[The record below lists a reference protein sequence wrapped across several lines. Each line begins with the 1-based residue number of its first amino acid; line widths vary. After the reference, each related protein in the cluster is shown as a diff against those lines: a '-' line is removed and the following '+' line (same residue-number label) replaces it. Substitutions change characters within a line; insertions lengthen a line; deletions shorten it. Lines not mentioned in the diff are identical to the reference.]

1 MSNNTV
7 HKNLKRFIDLLFV
20 GLVILALTSCASGG
34 GSSGLLQPTQQSYT
48 PPSQSSQ
55 SNDKRHSFE
64 TFTVEYSPT
73 ATGFADPIISTYS
86 MLDYTVTGLPTPTDK
101 YYIEDYGFLNVNVEG
116 THPGFA
122 NGMET
127 ADPGP
132 YNQFTRILEADLNGD
147 EHMDM
152 YVISYIGDWNTR
164 SFNPDSKIFTFIND
178 GTGHFILQDDSFC
191 IMGTNCT
198 QNSSVTNALTVDLN
212 GDGIDDFFGGETLLL
227 SNNGKLEDKSS
238 TLPASVFFNDQVGG
252 DMGAFAHDVTNGD
265 VDNDGDQDIF
275 FPIHARNSGTDWG
288 NGHTTNNKEPWVMLL
303 NDGTGNFTANR
314 NFPNYNDENSTWATT
329 AVIADFDNDG
339 YGDVA
344 VGWQRAGKAQ
354 NNIASSPENSAGAVF
369 YNNGNND
376 WRNDIVPLPANYF
389 GAIGGAIDMEAFDVD
404 GDGNV
409 DIIMGVTPT
418 IGDSRYYVGNMI
430 QIFKNNGNKTWTDI
444 TSTANPNTKY
454 ANGNPADANVWNG
467 QMFITKVDFDKDGD
481 LDIVSSGVNSYVLLN
496 NNGVF
501 ELYDNFPAFDSGHLT
516 GLFPIEV
523 DGKDWYDFAGSI
535 VTNDGTS
542 SDNTFWL
549 MMDPVNVLQQM
560 ADEIANKPTQY
571 AQTVFEN
578 KSLFNVI
585 KNQTLYDNNVFYADN
600 NFDSILGYNKNFG
613 DYGVLFGKTEGGG
626 VVFFDTQ
633 IKNYHIGLGFMKSDM
648 YVDNPGKYY
657 GTGNAK
663 LNVDTINLFAERLF
677 AIHDNWYLQTGIS
690 VYNTTVDSFTE
701 QNSNFN
707 ADIDRFILNDIEL
720 YSDFTGKF
728 NTSKGTTYVS
738 FGVSSINSLTNT
750 NIRFNGLKS
759 EFSSNETVLRASIS
773 HTFNNVTAYIKADTI
788 DDNLQFGISFNL

>member
-7 HKNLKRFIDLLFV
+7 RKKLKRFVDLLFV

-34 GSSGLLQPTQQSYT
+34 GSSGLVKPTQQSYT

-64 TFTVEYSPT
+64 TFTAEYSPT
-73 ATGFADPIISTYS
+73 ATGFADPITVTYS
-86 MLDYTVTGLPTPTDK
+86 MLDYTATGLPTPTDK
-101 YYIEDYGFLNVNVEG
+101 YYIEDYGFFNINVEG

-122 NGMET
+122 NGQET

-132 YNQFTRILEADLNGD
+132 YNQFTRVLEADLNGD

-191 IMGTNCT
+191 IMGTNCNRNT
-198 QNSSVTNALTVDLN
+198 SVTSALTVDLN

-227 SNNGKLEDKSS
+227 SNNGKLENKSS
-238 TLPASVFFNDQVGG
+238 TLPASVFFNDEVGG
-252 DMGAFAHDVTNGD
+252 DLGAFAHDVANGD

-275 FPIHARNSGTDWG
+275 FPLFARNSGTDWG
-288 NGHTTNNKEPWVMLL
+288 NGHTVNNIEPWVMLI
-303 NDGTGNFTANR
+303 NDGTGNFVANR
-314 NFPNYNDENSTWATT
+314 NFPIYNNENSTWATT
-329 AVIADFDNDG
+329 ATVADFDNDG
-339 YGDVA
+339 HGDVA
-344 VGWQRAGKAQ
+344 VGWQLAGKSQ
-354 NNIASSPENSAGAVF
+354 NNIPGGPTNSSGAVF

-376 WRNDIVPLPANYF
+376 WRNDVVPLPANYF
-389 GAIGGAIDMEAFDVD
+389 GAIGGAIDIEHMDID
-404 GDGNV
+404 GDGYL

-454 ANGNPADANVWNG
+454 ANGNPADANIWNG
-467 QMFITKVDFDKDGD
+467 QMIITKVDFDKDGD

-501 ELYDNFPAFDSGHLT
+501 ELYDNFPAFDYGHLT
-516 GLFPIEV
+516 GLFPVEI
-523 DGKDWYDFAGSI
+523 DGKDWYDFVGSI
-535 VTNDGTS
+535 VTNDDAS

-560 ADEIANKPTQY
+560 ADEIANKPSQY

-613 DYGVLFGKTEGGG
+613 NYGFLFGKTEGGG

-633 IKNYHIGLGFMKSDM
+633 INNYHIGFGVMKSDM
-648 YVDNPGKYY
+648 YIDNPGKYY

-663 LNVDTINLFAERLF
+663 LDVDTINLFAERLF
-677 AIHDNWYLQTGIS
+677 AIHDNWYLQTGVS
-690 VYNTTVDSFTE
+690 LYNTTVDSFTE

-707 ADIDRFILNDIEL
+707 ANIDKFILNDIEL

-773 HTFNNVTAYIKADTI
+773 HTFNNITAYIKADTI

>member
-1 MSNNTV
+1 
-7 HKNLKRFIDLLFV
+7 
-20 GLVILALTSCASGG
+20 
-34 GSSGLLQPTQQSYT
+34 
-48 PPSQSSQ
+48 
-55 SNDKRHSFE
+55 
-64 TFTVEYSPT
+64 
-73 ATGFADPIISTYS
+73 
-86 MLDYTVTGLPTPTDK
+86 
-101 YYIEDYGFLNVNVEG
+101 
-116 THPGFA
+116 
-122 NGMET
+122 
-127 ADPGP
+127 
-132 YNQFTRILEADLNGD
+132 
-147 EHMDM
+147 
-152 YVISYIGDWNTR
+152 
-164 SFNPDSKIFTFIND
+164 
-178 GTGHFILQDDSFC
+178 
-191 IMGTNCT
+191 
-198 QNSSVTNALTVDLN
+198 
-212 GDGIDDFFGGETLLL
+212 
-227 SNNGKLEDKSS
+227 
-238 TLPASVFFNDQVGG
+238 
-252 DMGAFAHDVTNGD
+252 
-265 VDNDGDQDIF
+265 
-275 FPIHARNSGTDWG
+275 
-288 NGHTTNNKEPWVMLL
+288 
-303 NDGTGNFTANR
+303 
-314 NFPNYNDENSTWATT
+314 
-329 AVIADFDNDG
+329 
-339 YGDVA
+339 
-344 VGWQRAGKAQ
+344 
-354 NNIASSPENSAGAVF
+354 
-369 YNNGNND
+369 
-376 WRNDIVPLPANYF
+376 
-389 GAIGGAIDMEAFDVD
+389 
-404 GDGNV
+404 
-409 DIIMGVTPT
+409 
-418 IGDSRYYVGNMI
+418 MI

-501 ELYDNFPAFDSGHLT
+501 ELYDNFPAFDYGHLT

>member
-7 HKNLKRFIDLLFV
+7 RKNFKRLIDLLFV

-64 TFTVEYSPT
+64 TFTAEYTPT
-73 ATGFADPIISTYS
+73 ATGFSDPITITYS
-86 MLDYTVTGLPTPTDK
+86 MLEYTATGLPTPTDK
-101 YYIEDYGFLNVNVEG
+101 YYIEDYGFLNVNVQG
-116 THPGFA
+116 THPGFG

-127 ADPGP
+127 QDPGP
-132 YNQFTRILEADLNGD
+132 YNQFSRILEADLNGD

-164 SFNPDSKIFTFIND
+164 SFNPDSKIFTFLND
-178 GTGHFILQDDSFC
+178 GTGHFILQEESFC
-191 IMGTNCT
+191 IQGTNC
-198 QNSSVTNALTVDLN
+198 NRNVSGSSALTVDLN
-212 GDGIDDFFGGETLLL
+212 GDGIDDFFGGQTLLL
-227 SNNGKLEDKSS
+227 SNNGKIEDKSS
-238 TLPASVFFNDQVGG
+238 TLPASVFFNDEVGG

-275 FPIHARNSGTDWG
+275 FPLWARNSGTDWG
-288 NGHTTNNKEPWVMLL
+288 DGFTTNNIEPWVMLV

-314 NFPNYNDENSTWATT
+314 NFPIYNNENSTWATT
-329 AVIADFDNDG
+329 AVISDFDNDG

-376 WRNDIVPLPANYF
+376 WRNDIVPLPANYY
-389 GAIGGAIDMEAFDVD
+389 GAIGGAIDMEAFDID

-409 DIIMGVTPT
+409 DIVMSVTPT
-418 IGDSRYYVGNMI
+418 SEDSNYYVGNMI
-430 QIFKNNGNKTWTDI
+430 QVFKNNGNKTWTDI
-444 TSTANPNTKY
+444 TSTANTNTKY
-454 ANGNPADANVWNG
+454 ANGNPNDPSVWNG
-467 QMFITKVDFDKDGD
+467 HIVLTKVDFDKDGD
-481 LDIVSSGVNSYVLLN
+481 LDLVSSGVNSYVLLN

-501 ELYDNFPAFDSGHLT
+501 ELYDNFPAFDNAHLT
-516 GLFPIEV
+516 GLFPVEI
-523 DGKDWYDFAGSI
+523 DGKDWYDFVGST
-535 VTNDGTS
+535 VTVSDTD

-560 ADEIANKPTQY
+560 ANEIANKPTQY

-600 NFDSILGYNKNFG
+600 NFDSILGYSKNFG

-633 IKNYHIGLGFMKSDM
+633 IKNYHIGFGVMKSDM

-657 GTGNAK
+657 GTGHAK
-663 LNVDTINLFAERLF
+663 LDVDTINLFAERLF

-707 ADIDRFILNDIEL
+707 ADIDKFILNDIEL

>member
-164 SFNPDSKIFTFIND
+164 SFNPDSKIFTFLND

-252 DMGAFAHDVTNGD
+252 NMGAFAHDVTNGD

-467 QMFITKVDFDKDGD
+467 QMFITEVDFDKDGD

>member
-7 HKNLKRFIDLLFV
+7 HKNLKRLIDLLFV

-64 TFTVEYSPT
+64 TFTAEYSPT
-73 ATGFADPIISTYS
+73 ATGFADPITVTYS
-86 MLDYTVTGLPTPTDK
+86 MLDYTATGLPTPTDK
-101 YYIEDYGFLNVNVEG
+101 YYIEDYGFFNINVEG

-122 NGMET
+122 NGQET

-132 YNQFTRILEADLNGD
+132 YNQFTRVLEADLNGD

-164 SFNPDSKIFTFIND
+164 SFNPDSKIFTFLND
-178 GTGHFILQDDSFC
+178 GTGHFILQDESFC
-191 IMGTNCT
+191 IMGTNCNRNT
-198 QNSSVTNALTVDLN
+198 SVTSALTVDLN

-238 TLPASVFFNDQVGG
+238 TLPASVFFNDEVGG
-252 DMGAFAHDVTNGD
+252 DLGAFAHDVANGD

-275 FPIHARNSGTDWG
+275 FPLFARNSGTDWG
-288 NGHTTNNKEPWVMLL
+288 NGHTVNNIEPWVMLI
-303 NDGTGNFTANR
+303 NDGTGNFVANR
-314 NFPNYNDENSTWATT
+314 NFPIYNNENSTWATT
-329 AVIADFDNDG
+329 ATVADFDNDG
-339 YGDVA
+339 HGDVA
-344 VGWQRAGKAQ
+344 VGWQLAGNSQ
-354 NNIASSPENSAGAVF
+354 NNIPGGPTNSSGAVF

-376 WRNDIVPLPANYF
+376 WRNDVVPLPANYF
-389 GAIGGAIDMEAFDVD
+389 GAIGGAIDIEHMDID
-404 GDGNV
+404 GDGFL

-418 IGDSRYYVGNMI
+418 SDDSNYYVGNMI

-501 ELYDNFPAFDSGHLT
+501 ELYDNFPAFDYGHLT
-516 GLFPIEV
+516 GLFPVEV
-523 DGKDWYDFAGSI
+523 DGKDWYDFVGSI
-535 VTNDGTS
+535 VTQNDTS

-560 ADEIANKPTQY
+560 ANEIANKPSQY

-657 GTGNAK
+657 GTGHAK
-663 LNVDTINLFAERLF
+663 LDVDTINLFAERLF
-677 AIHDNWYLQTGIS
+677 AIHDNWYLQTGVS

-707 ADIDRFILNDIEL
+707 ADIDKFILNDIEL

>member
-1 MSNNTV
+1 M
-7 HKNLKRFIDLLFV
+7 
-20 GLVILALTSCASGG
+20 
-34 GSSGLLQPTQQSYT
+34 
-48 PPSQSSQ
+48 
-55 SNDKRHSFE
+55 
-64 TFTVEYSPT
+64 
-73 ATGFADPIISTYS
+73 
-86 MLDYTVTGLPTPTDK
+86 
-101 YYIEDYGFLNVNVEG
+101 
-116 THPGFA
+116 
-122 NGMET
+122 
-127 ADPGP
+127 
-132 YNQFTRILEADLNGD
+132 
-147 EHMDM
+147 
-152 YVISYIGDWNTR
+152 
-164 SFNPDSKIFTFIND
+164 
-178 GTGHFILQDDSFC
+178 
-191 IMGTNCT
+191 
-198 QNSSVTNALTVDLN
+198 
-212 GDGIDDFFGGETLLL
+212 
-227 SNNGKLEDKSS
+227 
-238 TLPASVFFNDQVGG
+238 
-252 DMGAFAHDVTNGD
+252 
-265 VDNDGDQDIF
+265 
-275 FPIHARNSGTDWG
+275 
-288 NGHTTNNKEPWVMLL
+288 
-303 NDGTGNFTANR
+303 
-314 NFPNYNDENSTWATT
+314 
-329 AVIADFDNDG
+329 IADFDNDG

>member
-7 HKNLKRFIDLLFV
+7 RKNLKRFVDLLFV

-34 GSSGLLQPTQQSYT
+34 GSSGLLKPTQQSYT

-64 TFTVEYSPT
+64 TFTAEYSPT
-73 ATGFADPIISTYS
+73 ATGFADPITVTYS
-86 MLDYTVTGLPTPTDK
+86 ILDYTATGLPTPTDK

-122 NGMET
+122 NGQET

-132 YNQFTRILEADLNGD
+132 YNQFTRVLEADLNGD

-164 SFNPDSKIFTFIND
+164 SFNPDSKIFTFLND
-178 GTGHFILQDDSFC
+178 CTGHFILQDESFC
-191 IMGTNCT
+191 IMGTNCNRNT
-198 QNSSVTNALTVDLN
+198 SVTSALTVDLN

-238 TLPASVFFNDQVGG
+238 TLPASVFFNDEVGG
-252 DMGAFAHDVTNGD
+252 DLGAFAHDVANGD

-275 FPIHARNSGTDWG
+275 FPLFARNSGTDWG
-288 NGHTTNNKEPWVMLL
+288 NGHTVNNIEPWVMLI
-303 NDGTGNFTANR
+303 NDGTGNFVANR
-314 NFPNYNDENSTWATT
+314 NFPIYNNENSTWATT

-454 ANGNPADANVWNG
+454 ANGNPADANVWKG
-467 QMFITKVDFDKDGD
+467 QMFITIVDFDKDGD

-657 GTGNAK
+657 GTGHAK
-663 LNVDTINLFAERLF
+663 LDVDTINLFAERLF

>member
-7 HKNLKRFIDLLFV
+7 RKKLKRFVDLLFV

-34 GSSGLLQPTQQSYT
+34 GSSGLVKPTQQSYT

-64 TFTVEYSPT
+64 TFTAEYSPT
-73 ATGFADPIISTYS
+73 ATGFADPITVTYS
-86 MLDYTVTGLPTPTDK
+86 MLDYTATGLPTPTDK
-101 YYIEDYGFLNVNVEG
+101 YYIEDYGFFNINVEG

-122 NGMET
+122 NGQET

-132 YNQFTRILEADLNGD
+132 YNQFTRVLEADLNGD

-191 IMGTNCT
+191 IMGTNCNRNT
-198 QNSSVTNALTVDLN
+198 SVTSALTVDLN

-227 SNNGKLEDKSS
+227 SNNGKLENKSS
-238 TLPASVFFNDQVGG
+238 TLPASVFFNDEVGG
-252 DMGAFAHDVTNGD
+252 DLGAFAHDVANGD

-275 FPIHARNSGTDWG
+275 FPLFARNSGTDWG
-288 NGHTTNNKEPWVMLL
+288 NGHTVNNIEPWVMLI
-303 NDGTGNFTANR
+303 NDGTGNFVANR
-314 NFPNYNDENSTWATT
+314 NFPIYNNENSTWATT
-329 AVIADFDNDG
+329 ATVADFDNDG
-339 YGDVA
+339 HGDVA
-344 VGWQRAGKAQ
+344 VGWQLAGKSQ
-354 NNIASSPENSAGAVF
+354 NNIPGGPTNSSGAVF

-376 WRNDIVPLPANYF
+376 WRNDVVPLPANYF
-389 GAIGGAIDMEAFDVD
+389 GAIGGAIDIEHMDID
-404 GDGNV
+404 GDGYL

-430 QIFKNNGNKTWTDI
+430 QIFKNNGNNTWTDI

-454 ANGNPADANVWNG
+454 ANGNPADANIWNG
-467 QMFITKVDFDKDGD
+467 QMIITKVDFDKDGD

-501 ELYDNFPAFDSGHLT
+501 ELYDNFPAFDYGHLT
-516 GLFPIEV
+516 GLFPVEI
-523 DGKDWYDFAGSI
+523 DGKDWYDFVGSI
-535 VTNDGTS
+535 VTNDDAS

-560 ADEIANKPTQY
+560 ADEIANKPSQY

-613 DYGVLFGKTEGGG
+613 NYGFLFGKTEGGG

-633 IKNYHIGLGFMKSDM
+633 INNYHIGFGVMKSDM
-648 YVDNPGKYY
+648 YIDNPGKYY

-663 LNVDTINLFAERLF
+663 LDVDTINLFAERLF
-677 AIHDNWYLQTGIS
+677 AIHDNWYLQTGVS
-690 VYNTTVDSFTE
+690 LYNTTVDSFTE

-707 ADIDRFILNDIEL
+707 ANIDKFILNDIEL

-773 HTFNNVTAYIKADTI
+773 HTFNNITAYIKADTI